1 MEWNIQIGKNRGV
14 ATNWCKWNIMWRNM
28 CFLFWI
34 YILYTNCIINIQ
46 PQAKLH
52 EMALGIICSI
62 AATYRAPPNNYWS
75 RFILS
80 VMVKRTQKLAF
91 SMKTLFTIG
100 FCWFSWPLFKRSWHG
115 LLLSNSMQCTFL
127 PAQGNAVSGPYAIQH
142 HGFVNDEYL
151 SGTFSPPS
159 K

>member
-1 MEWNIQIGKNRGV
+1 MEWNIRIGKNRGV

-62 AATYRAPPNNYWS
+62 AATYRAPPQQLLVKIYTICNGKKNTEVSILHENPFYHWFLLILLA
-75 RFILS
+75 FI
-80 VMVKRTQKLAF
+80 QEKLA
-91 SMKTLFTIG
+91 
-100 FCWFSWPLFKRSWHG
+100 W
-115 LLLSNSMQCTFL
+115 
-127 PAQGNAVSGPYAIQH
+127 AVA
-142 HGFVNDEYL
+142 
-151 SGTFSPPS
+151 
-159 K
+159 